1 MDKNYLKD
9 FRTKLSSHLG
19 FRVKSVSDIVYFI
32 QNELIFYASVSYNK
46 KNSNVFINTSVK
58 PLVVDNAFWEIIG
71 EKKFRDSHRIMGAFV
86 VPAFHLPDEWEGSLH
101 DENWYDKA
109 ITYVSDAWKKFS
121 NVSNIEEFRKTATDL
136 DATQFEEGLVLDL
149 MLRYVS
155 GDFHHILAFL
165 QGQDLNWINDKFSF
179 ETDDGTIGFRELLK
193 DHIENKM
200 INS

>member
-1 MDKNYLKD
+1 
-9 FRTKLSSHLG
+9 
-19 FRVKSVSDIVYFI
+19 
-32 QNELIFYASVSYNK
+32 
-46 KNSNVFINTSVK
+46 
-58 PLVVDNAFWEIIG
+58 
-71 EKKFRDSHRIMGAFV
+71 
-86 VPAFHLPDEWEGSLH
+86 
-101 DENWYDKA
+101 
-109 ITYVSDAWKKFS
+109 VSDAWKKFS